1 MTSAISKLDSIISDW
16 PKVKQRPTKTQIV
29 FSVHGNSFCW
39 LSPESDK
46 VQLSPPLGK
55 KSNPVRL
62 LKRDGNKVKIINWKT
77 GRIDAVFDDPFN
89 LLKWHC
95 SYPGF
100 DTKKDMLG
108 AYVNLIRQSYK
119 RVMEKPTE

>member
-1 MTSAISKLDSIISDW
+1 MTPTISKLDSIISTW
-16 PKVKQRPTKTQIV
+16 PKVKRRPTKTQIV

-46 VQLSPPLGK
+46 VQLSPSLGG
-55 KSNPVRL
+55 KSKPTRL
-62 LKRDGNKVKIINWKT
+62 LKHDGNKVKIINWKT
-77 GRIDAVFDDPFN
+77 GRIDAAFDDPFS
-89 LLKWHC
+89 LLKWHF

-108 AYVNLIRQSYK
+108 GYINLIRQSYK
-119 RVMEKPTE
+119 RVIEKPTK